1 MNRFNLEDAI
11 SKMFNTDEEL
21 EILLYKIGDSPVPLT
36 EDETLN
42 IIIGIREL
50 NKVRWERLWD
60 SFEDG
65 IKNGTISNKNTE
77 GL

>member
-21 EILLYKIGDSPVPLT
+21 EILLYKIGDSPVPPT